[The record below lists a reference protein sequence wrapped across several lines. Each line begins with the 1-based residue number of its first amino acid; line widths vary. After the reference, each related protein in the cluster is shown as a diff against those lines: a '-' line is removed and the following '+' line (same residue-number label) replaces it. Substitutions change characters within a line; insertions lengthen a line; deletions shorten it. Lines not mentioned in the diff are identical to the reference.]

1 MNDIWR
7 HLEVRALSKG
17 KNLTNTEKRL
27 LEYLDSSEN
36 CIGLFIPQVVI
47 PPFIVDFYCDQLSLV
62 IEIDGESH
70 KDILD
75 SDSTRDEEL
84 NQKGIKVLRFS
95 NNQIFHEFEYVKQQI
110 EFEIK
115 FRKKNKTNIH
125 QVDLKSTTKKSSN
138 SRKMVIPLPWVVNE
152 GNPNISSH
160 KTRASKV
167 KVIRTRS
174 KSGSAS
180 KHSCEV
186 CKHPILDSDL
196 RTRYR
201 LDDGT
206 PIGWAHKV
214 CRR

>member
-7 HLEVRALSKG
+7 HLEVRALSLR

-36 CIGLFIPQVVI
+36 CMGLFIPQVVI

-125 QVDLKSTTKKSSN
+125 QVDLKSTTKK
-138 SRKMVIPLPWVVNE
+138 K
-152 GNPNISSH
+152 
-160 KTRASKV
+160 
-167 KVIRTRS
+167 
-174 KSGSAS
+174 
-180 KHSCEV
+180 
-186 CKHPILDSDL
+186 
-196 RTRYR
+196 
-201 LDDGT
+201 
-206 PIGWAHKV
+206 
-214 CRR
+214 

>member
-7 HLEVRALSKG
+7 HLEVRALSLR
-17 KNLTNTEKRL
+17 KNLTNAEKRL

-36 CIGLFIPQVVI
+36 CIGLFIPQFVI

-125 QVDLKSTTKKSSN
+125 QVDLKSKTKKSSN
-138 SRKMVIPLPWVVNE
+138 SRKMIIPLPWVVNE
-152 GNPNISSH
+152 SNPNISSH

-174 KSGSAS
+174 KSRSAS